1 MPSIS
6 IVCLLL
12 SGTTDSSLY
21 ESILPSIQ
29 AFECLSWSKVLHFDV
44 SFDFCRWYFFFILF
58 PFLEDEEDLDDE
70 TRNRIKTKADRTN
83 DFVDL
88 EIMYPT
94 SPRDLHNYLIPI
106 KIMKFM
112 NEYYFVPNNPILYLE
127 RVCFSLTFYLSRR
140 IKRSQNLYFAPFLFE
155 FSF

>member
-1 MPSIS
+1 MNQYFLQSKQLNAYRGRKFCISMYPSIFVDGIFS
-6 IVCLLL
+6 
-12 SGTTDSSLY
+12 
-21 ESILPSIQ
+21 
-29 AFECLSWSKVLHFDV
+29 
-44 SFDFCRWYFFFILF
+44 FFFS
-58 PFLEDEEDLDDE
+58 FLEDEEDLDDE

-127 RVCFSLTFYLSRR
+127 RVCFSLTFNLSRR
-140 IKRSQNLYFAPFLFE
+140 IKRSQNLYCAPFLFE